1 VKTIRLPVSW
11 EMSGFV
17 NIEAESIEAAIEYFH
32 NNVDLIQLPQDSE
45 YTTGSFSLS
54 SDEVEFIEQYN

>member
-1 VKTIRLPVSW
+1 MKTIKLPVSW

-17 NIEAESIEAAIEYFH
+17 SVEAESVEAAIEHFH
-32 NNVDLIQLPQDSE
+32 NNIDHIQLPQDSE